1 MAKSSSTMCF
11 FFALLLLAS
20 FEDETKMIVAG
31 ADEICEE
38 ILSCDFGLARCKED
52 CRKKHNGIGKCV
64 RDEEVP
70 QPQLCECR
78 YNC

>member
-1 MAKSSSTMCF
+1 MAKFSSTLCF
-11 FFALLLLAS
+11 FFALLFLAS

-31 ADEICEE
+31 ADDICEE
-38 ILSCDFGLARCKED
+38 VLSCDFGLARCKED
-52 CRKKHNGIGKCV
+52 CRKKHNGVGNCV
-64 RDEEVP
+64 ISVVP